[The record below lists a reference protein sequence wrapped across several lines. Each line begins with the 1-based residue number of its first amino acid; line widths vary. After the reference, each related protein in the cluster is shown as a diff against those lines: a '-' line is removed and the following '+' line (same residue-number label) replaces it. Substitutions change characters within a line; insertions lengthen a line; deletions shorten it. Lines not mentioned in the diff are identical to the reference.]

1 MNLLGIG
8 APETEAE
15 RMRKKLMEAG
25 VTDEDFAAAEDSK
38 AGGGLLSPA
47 MQAPKSPAEKARE
60 NYGGLE
66 LIGRHLGAR
75 FLGGMFKDQ
84 ALPEYSDANKAKYAS
99 DLALH
104 NKDKERQAAMGIS
117 QRYESMLDN
126 DDPSDDLNALRMGA
140 VYQPDVYE
148 PVLRDRLQQKFNPDP
163 ATYTEGKWQFDPNHN
178 NGEGENKGAW
188 YLERQA
194 SDGTTKKDY
203 AAPNFRPQVA
213 MPNADY
219 IDKEVG
225 AAQEKLFGHQGN
237 AQGARNVLGQMEQIG
252 EDNWTSGIQG
262 KAGEAW
268 KYFTGSEDY
277 LTSVRKNYSD
287 IKVRNVV
294 NNLPPGVASDKD
306 IDMVMEPW
314 PEGTSDYG
322 FIKRKLEAIA
332 RLEEGRAA
340 YRAFEADYISKNRRR
355 DGLARAWDDTDHAKK
370 IAGDNVPAPTMKWE
384 RLPDVK

>member
-1 MNLLGIG
+1 MNLLGIDS
-8 APETEAE
+8 PESEAE
-15 RMRKKLMEAG
+15 RMRKNLMEAG

-38 AGGGLLSPA
+38 ASGGLMSPG
-47 MQAPKSPAEKARE
+47 MQAPTTWREKAIE
-60 NYGGLE
+60 EDGGLKYFGKNMLDMVTGGWLRQSIFPE
-66 LIGRHLGAR
+66 SVGAAAQY
-75 FLGGMFKDQ
+75 K
-84 ALPEYSDANKAKYAS
+84 S